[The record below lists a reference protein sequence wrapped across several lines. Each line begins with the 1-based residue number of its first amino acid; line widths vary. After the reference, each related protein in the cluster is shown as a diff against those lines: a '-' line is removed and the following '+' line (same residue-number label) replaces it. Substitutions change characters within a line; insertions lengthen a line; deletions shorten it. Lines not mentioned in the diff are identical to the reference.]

1 MKLLQRYREVEP
13 YTTRDGSEIRE
24 LMHPQVQGNTAQ
36 SLAEATVFPGQQ
48 TLLHRHAVSEEIYHV
63 IAGQGRMTLAGEE
76 FDISVGDTVCIA
88 PGTAH
93 RLLCLGSQPLR
104 VLCACS
110 PAYSHA
116 DTDLLE

>member
-1 MKLLQRYREVEP
+1 MTRLQRYKEVQP
-13 YTTRDGSEIRE
+13 YVTRDGSQIRE
-24 LMHPQVQGNTAQ
+24 LMHPQVHGNAAQ

-48 TLLHRHAVSEEIYHV
+48 TLLHRHVVSEEIYHV

-76 FDISVGDTVCIA
+76 FDIGVGDTICIV

-93 RLLCLGSQPLR
+93 RLRCVGGEPLK

-116 DTDLLE
+116 DTELLE